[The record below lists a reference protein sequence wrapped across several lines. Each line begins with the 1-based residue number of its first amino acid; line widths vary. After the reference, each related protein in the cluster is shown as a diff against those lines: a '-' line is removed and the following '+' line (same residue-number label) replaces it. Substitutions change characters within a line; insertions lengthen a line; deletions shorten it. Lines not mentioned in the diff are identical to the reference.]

1 MDQLAFNLASGNLA
15 VPTPVPTARRVRHR
29 PVKTMP
35 CTNRPGTVPKPTT
48 PQTRLCV
55 LQELDP
61 ELLAFPANN
70 FAKVGLAGHAQFEE
84 FRHLRDVRWA
94 DLGALAGEI
103 KNIAMHNLIIL
114 R

>member
-1 MDQLAFNLASGNLA
+1 M
-15 VPTPVPTARRVRHR
+15 
-29 PVKTMP
+29 
-35 CTNRPGTVPKPTT
+35 PKPTT

-70 FAKVGLAGHAQFEE
+70 LAKVGLAGHAQFEE

-114 R
+114 RGSNVSGQVRFGTPRLLVEPLSLVAEN